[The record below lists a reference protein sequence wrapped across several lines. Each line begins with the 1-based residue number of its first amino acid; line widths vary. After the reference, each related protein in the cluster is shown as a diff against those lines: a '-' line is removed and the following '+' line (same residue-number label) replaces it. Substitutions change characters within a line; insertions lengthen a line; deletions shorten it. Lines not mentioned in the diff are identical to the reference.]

1 MNKPERKP
9 RSPLG
14 PAIIGGL
21 VGSVLTAGLLIAA
34 GPRLFGERL
43 VREALLD
50 NPQILVES
58 ADALRDRQY
67 APTLAANR
75 AAIETPFANSWKGAA
90 RPDVVLVEFHDYACT
105 YCRASNPHIE
115 RLLKEDRGLRV
126 VFRDLPILGPNSVA
140 AARLALAASKAG
152 RFQQFHDAAYA
163 AGRPSPETLAAAAR
177 SAGIPPEPPASPD
190 IEAELKKNFELA
202 GQLGATGTPLFV
214 VGGRVMNS
222 AVGYDALK
230 QAVAEAR
237 ARKG

>member
-1 MNKPERKP
+1 LSETENKGGSR
-9 RSPLG
+9 LG
-14 PAIIGGL
+14 SAILGGVIGA
-21 VGSVLTAGLLIAA
+21 VLTAGALVAA
-34 GPRLFGERL
+34 GPQLFGERL
-43 VREALLD
+43 VREALLAD
-50 NPQILVES
+50 PEILVDT

-90 RPDVVLVEFHDYACT
+90 KPEVVLVEFHDYACT

-115 RLLKEDRGLRV
+115 RLLKEDPGLRV
-126 VFRDLPILGPNSVA
+126 VYRDLPILGPNSVT

-152 RFQQFHDAAYA
+152 RFHQFHDAAYA
-163 AGRPSPETLAAAAR
+163 AGRPSPETLAGAAAA
-177 SAGIPPEPPASPD
+177 AGLPPQPPASPD

-214 VGGRVMNS
+214 VGNRVMNS

-230 QAVAEAR
+230 DAIADAR
-237 ARKG
+237 SARS